1 MQSRDYREL
10 LKEIH
15 GDAVDNW
22 YLPEEAWGKEDNM
35 GGESI
40 LEFINK
46 EVWQDSDTGKWVF
59 KGEEFRREGQARK
72 AARLYFRK
80 KIS

>member
-15 GDAVDNW
+15 GDSVDNW
-22 YLPEEAWGKEDNM
+22 YLPEEEWGKESTM
-35 GGESI
+35 GGENI
-40 LEFINK
+40 LEFINH
-46 EVWQDSDTGKWVF
+46 EVWKDTDTRQWRF
-59 KGEEFRREGQARK
+59 KDKHFKREGQARK

-80 KIS
+80 KFS

>member
-1 MQSRDYREL
+1 MQSINYREM

-15 GDAVDNW
+15 GDTITW
-22 YLPEEAWGKEDNM
+22 FESEEEMGRSM

-40 LEFINK
+40 LEFINS
-46 EVWQDSDTGKWVF
+46 EVWQDSDTGKWIF

-80 KIS
+80 KFS